1 MPDIMS
7 DRIPWFVAG
16 PLLGLLVVG
25 LYAVANKPIGSLGAY
40 IQTLA
45 LARGGRP
52 SEPWRVW
59 FFAGMVLGGAL
70 AGLLRGGPSYG
81 LGYGD
86 LGAELS
92 LPVLA
97 LVLLAGG
104 TLMGYGA
111 RWAGGC
117 TNVHGLCGVSVLSPG
132 SLAATATFFGTAIV
146 VSLVLHA
153 VTGGALST
161 GSVCSSAPPSASS

>member
-1 MPDIMS
+1 MDLLP

-25 LYAVANKPIGSLGAY
+25 LYAVANKPIRSLPAY
-40 IQTLA
+40 IQTLS
-45 LARGGRP
+45 LAREGRAA
-52 SEPWRVW
+52 EPWRVW
-59 FFAGMVLGGAL
+59 FFGGMFAGGAL

-86 LGAELS
+86 LAVELP

-117 TNVHGLCGVSVLSPG
+117 TTGHGLCGSSVLSPG
-132 SLAATATFFGTAIV
+132 SLVATATFFSAAIV
-146 VSLVLHA
+146 VTLVLHA
-153 VTGGALST
+153 VTGGAL
-161 GSVCSSAPPSASS
+161 

>member
-59 FFAGMVLGGAL
+59 FFGGMFAGGAL

-86 LGAELS
+86 LAVELP
-92 LPVLA
+92 LPALV

-104 TLMGYGA
+104 TLMVFGA
-111 RWAGGC
+111 RLAVGC
-117 TNVHGLCGVSVLSPG
+117 TTGHGLCGGSVLSPG
-132 SLAATATFFGTAIV
+132 SLAATATFFATAIV
-146 VSLVLHA
+146 VTLVLHA
-153 VTGGALST
+153 VTGGAL
-161 GSVCSSAPPSASS
+161 